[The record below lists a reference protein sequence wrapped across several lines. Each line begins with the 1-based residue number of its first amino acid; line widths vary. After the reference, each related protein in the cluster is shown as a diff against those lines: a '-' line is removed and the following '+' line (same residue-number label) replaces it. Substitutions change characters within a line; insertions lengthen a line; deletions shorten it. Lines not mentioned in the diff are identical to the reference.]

1 MKQRQALAEQLEPSP
16 IRQQIQRL
24 VSNMDQQIEQMKHL
38 TPAQRSGYIVSRN
51 LVSQAITEWGYAN
64 RRLKKQEGKKEK
76 GRSIMT
82 KAEQAQS
89 CSMLP
94 IIDAGGGSVS
104 PHGEGRRS
112 IHTHTLRRNA

>member
-64 RRLKKQEGKKEK
+64 RRLKKQERQERKREINNEK
-76 GRSIMT
+76 SYSNR
-82 KAEQAQS
+82 
-89 CSMLP
+89 
-94 IIDAGGGSVS
+94 
-104 PHGEGRRS
+104 PHRLASEDSGNYEEREG
-112 IHTHTLRRNA
+112 AV